1 MTDTKPRA
9 DAPSQ
14 SQRWATYGLNTAV
27 LIIAVLAIVLFVNW
41 ISYRHFIRFDQ
52 TATRRYSLSPQSR
65 KVISQ
70 LEQQDTSVQIVSL
83 FAYGTELGDLLVE
96 QLDQVSQLLTEF
108 ERRSGGRVAVRQINP
123 VFDAGEYE
131 AFADE
136 VLSRYE
142 QELER
147 WQQAIGEARTTLATV
162 QSFATEQAQQFEL
175 NRPRFADLAPADQ
188 QLLANV
194 GQLLGNLDTTLAL
207 DQYRSELTRVLEA
220 PLPNYARARQL
231 LSDPMRQLRDQ
242 LLNPAV
248 ERFEQLLSRD
258 QTAQALADF
267 LRSRVEAIK
276 PMVQRIDTALEQL
289 EALEEGEY
297 ATVRRNVQTTHS
309 LVAMG
314 NDRVAVL
321 TLDQIFPQSTGAQP
335 GQQQP
340 VQRFRGEEAIT
351 GAIVR
356 LMTEHMPKVVFVN
369 TMPQSV
375 LSPGGEYSMSQV
387 AGVLEAMNFE
397 VVEWNA
403 AGRQSQF
410 GMMPPEPAPEAE
422 PGQTMVFIVLPI
434 LPSGNPQMPT
444 NPAAATVAEALTDHL
459 AAGQPALAL
468 IMPSP
473 MAGFGPPD
481 PVVELVSE
489 YGITPDTS
497 SLVFRTETLPN
508 GQTEAMPYLEITQW
522 PDEHPISEA
531 LAGQV
536 AMLIQAMPL
545 ELADDQADSSEA
557 DAEADQS
564 ESGPVPTTYTLAS
577 TPGQTWAE
585 TGWANRQAQPEKDPD
600 EATGPFVV
608 AAAAEKGDTR
618 IVVFGDILIPT
629 DMLTQP
635 RMTTDGRQIQ
645 FVRYAGNTEL
655 FVNSVYWLSGMDSLI
670 ATGARTQ
677 DIPRYDLITQAAQI
691 GVGITLIIGVP
702 VACLLIGV
710 VVWVVR
716 RK

>member
-1 MTDTKPRA
+1 MTDTQPRA

-52 TATRRYSLSPQSR
+52 TATRRYSLSQQSG

-70 LEQQDTSVQIVSL
+70 LEQEDTTVELVSL
-83 FAYGTELGDLLVE
+83 FAYGTELGDMLIE

-108 ERRSGGRVAVRQINP
+108 ERRSGGRINVKQINP

-131 AFADE
+131 AFADQL
-136 VLSRYE
+136 LSRYE
-142 QELER
+142 QELTPWR
-147 WQQAIGEARTTLATV
+147 QAITEAQTTLAAV
-162 QSFATEQAQQFEL
+162 QSFATEQSQQFEL
-175 NRPRFADLAPADQ
+175 NRPRFGDLAPADQ

-207 DQYRSELTRVLEA
+207 DQYQSELTRVLGA
-220 PLPNYARARQL
+220 PLPNYSRAKQL

-248 ERFEQLLSRD
+248 ERFEQLIEGD
-258 QTAQALADF
+258 QAPQALADF
-267 LRSRVEAIK
+267 LRSRIQAIR
-276 PMVQRIDTALEQL
+276 PMIQRIDDALEQL

-309 LVAMG
+309 IVAMG

-321 TLDQIFPQSTGAQP
+321 TLDQIFPQSTATQP
-335 GQQQP
+335 GQAQP

-403 AGRQSQF
+403 AGRRSQF
-410 GMMPPEPAPEAE
+410 GMMPPEPAPEAA
-422 PGQTMVFIVLPI
+422 PGQTMVFVVLPI

-444 NPAAATVAEALTDHL
+444 NPAATTVAEALGDHL
-459 AAGQPALAL
+459 AAGQPALTL

-489 YGITPDTS
+489 YGITPDTG
-497 SLVFRTETLPN
+497 SLVFRSETLPN
-508 GQTEAMPYLEITQW
+508 GQTQAMPYLEITQW
-522 PDEHPISEA
+522 PDEHPIAEA

-545 ELADDQADSSEA
+545 ELADDQPDTGDGEG
-557 DAEADQS
+557 DQG
-564 ESGPVPTTYTLAS
+564 ESGPAARTYRLATTPAD
-577 TPGQTWAE
+577 TWAE
-585 TGWANRQAQPEKDPD
+585 AGWANRQAEPEQDPD
-600 EATGPFVV
+600 ESTGPFVV
-608 AAAAEKGDTR
+608 AAAAEKQDTR
-618 IVVFGDILIPT
+618 LVVFGDILIPT

-677 DIPRYDLITQAAQI
+677 DIPRYQPITQAAQI
-691 GVGITLIIGVP
+691 GVGITLILGVP
-702 VACLLIGV
+702 LACLIAGV
-710 VVWVVR
+710 AVWVIR